1 MEASVEQLVTALRQ
15 SMLDNERLRREN
27 GELAEEAERAS
38 EPIAI
43 VGMACR
49 YPGGVNSPDDLWR
62 LVAEGRDGVSAFPED
77 RGWNTDALYDPEP
90 GKLGRTITREGGFL
104 YDAGDFDAGLFG
116 ISPRE
121 ALGLDPQQRLLL
133 ETSWEAIESAGIA
146 PHTLRKSKTGVFG
159 GVMYHDYGPGTS
171 DGSLVTGRVAF
182 SLGLEGPALTID
194 TACSSSLVAMH
205 LAAQS
210 LRSGESTLALAG
222 GVTVMTEP
230 DMFLYFSHQ
239 RGMAADGRCK
249 SFSADADGTGC
260 SEGVGVIVLERLSDA
275 RRNGHEVLAV
285 IKGSA
290 VNQDGASSSMTA
302 PNGPSQQRVI
312 RSALENAGLTIADV
326 DAVEAHGTG
335 TTLGDP
341 IEAQAVLAT
350 YGRRPD
356 GDKPLYLGSLKSNL
370 AHTQAAAGV
379 GGVIKMVQA
388 LRHGLLPKVLHLDEP
403 TPHVDWEAGN
413 VKLLTEAVD
422 WPAGERP
429 RRAGVSSFG
438 LSGTNVHVILE
449 EAPAE
454 QPSGAE
460 GGARE
465 LPLVP
470 VVLSGRSAQALT
482 DQAAQLHARL
492 EADEELALTD
502 LGYSTATTR
511 TPHEHRAV
519 VVGADREELLSGLSA
534 LAEGAAAD
542 AGVVEGQ
549 VRDGRTAFL
558 FTGQGAQR
566 LGMGRE
572 LHAAFPVFAHAL
584 DEVAAA
590 VDTYL
595 DTPLY
600 EVIWGEDEE
609 LLNSTAYTQ
618 PALFA
623 IETALFRLV
632 ESWGVRPDFL
642 AGHSIGEIT
651 AAHVAG
657 VLSLPDAARLVTARG
672 RLMQALPAGGAMA
685 AIEATEEEVLPYL
698 TDAVGIA
705 AINSP
710 RSIVV
715 SGSEDAVEAITGE
728 FGGRGRRT
736 TRLRVS
742 HAFHSPLVEPALAEF
757 HLVAQ
762 SVAYQPALIPI
773 VSNVT
778 GRLATDADLSSPAY
792 WVRHV
797 RDAVRFTDAVRE
809 LAAKGVTRFVE
820 LGPDAIL
827 TALTRTTLDT
837 DGAVIEP
844 VLRKNRPESRSLLTA
859 LAHLHAAGARVD
871 WAAFYE
877 GTAARPV
884 ALPTYPFQRERYWII
899 ENQSGGDASA
909 FGLTPADHPLLG
921 AVVASPDTDGV
932 TFTGRLSVDTH
943 TWLADHDVLGT
954 VLLPGTGFVE
964 LALHA
969 GEQVGYPALEELVLQ
984 APLVLPGRGGV
995 SLQVSVGPDD
1005 LGRRT
1010 IRIHSRHQDALPD
1023 TPWLLHA
1030 EGLLGTAPAT
1040 LDADLTAWP
1049 PAGADEVRVSDA
1061 YELLFRQ
1068 GYDYGPV
1075 FQGLKAAWRQGD
1087 SVFAEIELPEEAH
1100 DDAALF
1106 GLHPALLDA
1115 TMHALGVGEGVTGEE
1130 PTELPFSWSDVSL
1143 HAVGATSLRV
1153 RITKHGTNNLS
1164 LALADRSGAPVASIG
1179 SLTFRPVS
1187 QEQLGGGQP
1196 DTLFE
1201 IGWRPL
1207 AVPAGSGAAFQLWDE
1222 LPAGPVSGAVVFP
1235 VPQAGGPVP
1244 DAVRSAAGQTLTA
1257 VQEWLAD
1264 PRFEQS
1270 TLVVATRG
1278 AVAADAGEGVD
1289 VVQAPV
1295 WGLVRAAQAENP
1307 GRIQLTDLPAGG
1319 VGVDGVEAVIASGEP
1334 ESAVRGAGF
1343 LVPRLTPVTDAGSD
1357 LPVLDPEGTVLI
1369 TGGTGGIGAHL
1380 ARHLVT
1386 EHGAGHLVLT
1396 SRRGPDA
1403 EGAAELAAEL
1413 AELGA
1418 EVTVT
1423 ACDVSDPQAVAALL
1437 AAIPTAHPLTGVV
1450 HAAGTGDNGL
1460 IATMDADRLSAV
1472 LAPKADAAWYLHEQT
1487 RELPLALFT
1496 LISSAGGLTLAA
1508 GQANYAAANTFLDAL
1523 AAHRHAEGLP
1533 AQALAYGLWAA
1544 RTGLTES
1551 IEEDIRLMAA
1561 RGLPALEVEEA
1572 LQLFTSAH
1580 AKGRPALVP
1589 LRVDTATL
1597 RSRADDLPALL
1608 KGLVPQPTRS
1618 AARTADRGTD
1628 PAALV
1633 ERLSALPAKE
1643 REQEL
1648 LDVVRAHAAAVL
1660 GHAGQDAVRADRGF
1674 LDLGFD
1680 SLTALE
1686 LRNRLGALTG
1696 CRLTPTL
1703 IFDYP
1708 SPVKLAAHLRELLFG
1723 AEDPEDDL
1731 SAATAEELFD
1741 ILDGEEIFQ

>member
-1 MEASVEQLVTALRQ
+1 MEQLVTALRQ
-15 SMLDNERLRREN
+15 SMLDNERLKREN
-27 GELAEEAERAS
+27 SELAEEADRAC

-49 YPGGVNSPDDLWR
+49 YPGGVNSPEDLWR

-90 GKLGRTITREGGFL
+90 GKPGRTITREGGFL
-104 YDAGDFDAGLFG
+104 YDAGDFDAALFG

-121 ALGLDPQQRLLL
+121 ALTLDPQQRLLL
-133 ETSWEAIESAGIA
+133 EASWEAIESAGIA

-230 DMFLYFSHQ
+230 DMFVYFSHQ

-260 SEGVGVIVLERLSDA
+260 SEGVGVIVLEKLSDA

-285 IKGSA
+285 IRGSA

-350 YGRRPD
+350 YGRRPP

-403 TPHVDWEAGN
+403 TPHVDWESGN
-413 VKLLTEAVD
+413 VQLLTEAVD

-454 QPSGAE
+454 EPAE
-460 GGARE
+460 TGGGRE

-482 DQAAQLHARL
+482 DQAARLHARVR
-492 EADEELALTD
+492 ADEELTLTD

-534 LAEGAAAD
+534 VAEGAIAD

-572 LHAAFPVFAHAL
+572 LHSAFPVFARAF

-590 VDTYL
+590 LDAYL

-600 EVIWGEDEE
+600 EVVWGTDEA

-651 AAHVAG
+651 AAHAAG
-657 VLSLPDAARLVTARG
+657 VLSLEDAARLVTARG

-685 AIEATEEEVLPYL
+685 AIEATEEELLPYVS
-698 TDAVGIA
+698 DVVGIA

-710 RSIVV
+710 SSIVV
-715 SGSEDAVEAITGE
+715 SGAREAVEAITEE
-728 FGGRGRRT
+728 FGGRGRKT

-762 SVAYQPALIPI
+762 SVSYQPALIPI

-778 GRLATDADLSSPAY
+778 GRLATDADLASPAY

-797 RDAVRFTDAVRE
+797 REAVRFTDAVRH
-809 LAAKGVTRFVE
+809 LAAKGVNRFIE
-820 LGPDAIL
+820 LGPDAVL

-837 DGAVIEP
+837 DDAVIEP
-844 VLRKNRPESRSLLTA
+844 VLRKNRPESRTLLTA

-871 WAAFYE
+871 WAAFYQ
-877 GTAARPV
+877 GTGARPV

-899 ENQSGGDASA
+899 ENPLGGDASA
-909 FGLTPADHPLLG
+909 FGLTPAGHPLLG
-921 AVVASPDTDGV
+921 AVIPSPDTDGV
-932 TFTGRLSVDTH
+932 AFAGRLSVDTH
-943 TWLADHDVLGT
+943 GWLADHDVLGT

-984 APLVLPGRGGV
+984 APLVLPERGGV
-995 SLQVSVGPDD
+995 ALQVSVGPDD

-1030 EGLLGTAPAT
+1030 EGLLGTAPASAG
-1040 LDADLTAWP
+1040 ADLTAWP
-1049 PAGADEVRVSDA
+1049 PAGAQEVRVSDA

-1087 SVFAEIELPEEAH
+1087 SVYAEIELPEEAH
-1100 DDAALF
+1100 EEAGLF
-1106 GLHPALLDA
+1106 GIHPALLDA

-1130 PTELPFSWSDVSL
+1130 QTELPFSWSDVSL

-1153 RITKHGTNNLS
+1153 RITKHGENNLS
-1164 LALADRSGAPVASIG
+1164 LDLADRSGAPVASIG
-1179 SLTFRPVS
+1179 SLAFRPVS
-1187 QEQLGGGQP
+1187 PEQLGGGRQ

-1201 IGWRPL
+1201 IDWR
-1207 AVPAGSGAAFQLWDE
+1207 AAAAASSGSSGFRMWDE
-1222 LPAGPVSGAVVFP
+1222 VPAGPVSGAVVFS
-1235 VPQAGGPVP
+1235 VPRADGPVP
-1244 DAVRSAAGQTLTA
+1244 EAVRSTVGRTLAA

-1278 AVAADAGEGVD
+1278 AVAAGAGEGLD

-1307 GRIQLTDLPAGG
+1307 GRIQLTDLPA
-1319 VGVDGVEAVIASGEP
+1319 DGDGSEGLAAVVASNEP
-1334 ESAVRGAGF
+1334 ESAVREAGL
-1343 LVPRLTPVTDAGSD
+1343 LVPRLAPVPDATAGTPA
-1357 LPVLDPEGTVLI
+1357 LDPQGTVLI

-1386 EHGAGHLVLT
+1386 EHGAGHLLLT
-1396 SRRGPDA
+1396 SRRGPEA

-1413 AELGA
+1413 TALGA

-1423 ACDVSDPQAVAALL
+1423 ACDVSDPAGITALL
-1437 AAIPTAHPLTGVV
+1437 ASVPAEHPLTGVV

-1460 IATMDADRLSAV
+1460 IATMDADRLDRV
-1472 LAPKADAAWYLHEQT
+1472 LAPKADAAWHLHQQT
-1487 RELPLALFT
+1487 GHLDLALFT

-1523 AAHRHAEGLP
+1523 ATHRHAQGLP
-1533 AQALAYGLWAA
+1533 ARSLAFGLWAT

-1551 IEEDIRLMAA
+1551 IDEDVRLMAA

-1572 LQLFTSAH
+1572 LSLFSSSH
-1580 AKGRPALVP
+1580 ARGGPALVP
-1589 LRVDTATL
+1589 LRVNTATL
-1597 RSRADDLPALL
+1597 RTRADDLPALL

-1618 AARTADRGTD
+1618 TTRTADRGTD

-1696 CRLTPTL
+1696 SRLTPTL

-1708 SPVKLAAHLRELLFG
+1708 SPIKLAAHLRELLFG